1 MAGFHRFEDA
11 LPAWRVAARSASA
24 GPVGP
29 DDERRIVA
37 ACLAWMDRQG
47 CWPNQTADMTRVAA
61 EVQAA
66 VHQLAVPLPEPATAD
81 NVRPSAWAVPAA
93 AGAAVGALV
102 VSPLT
107 FLWFD
112 NRSIGLFIGGT
123 LGAFLA
129 VRGLA
134 ALLDRPL
141 LVSAIRSAASLSGGG
156 VVLGGLWRAF
166 RGQSVGWL
174 RSGLWLAVAPLLLTV
189 VRPWHKA
196 ERVPAAPGG
205 RQIGAVQAADL
216 ALAVAWA
223 HPDRMPPEAETLP
236 TEPDRLPPAIWVS
249 LTRLQ
254 AELARRGPGPDL
266 RDACEDLFQRFQ
278 EDGYVWQSVSRGTP
292 FSPETAAA
300 FDAFGMLAPGQ
311 PVRTQRSAILRLGQ
325 VVQKGEIRRA

>member
-11 LPAWRVAARSASA
+11 LPAWRVAARSTAA
-24 GPVGP
+24 GPAEP

-47 CWPNQTADMTRVAA
+47 CWPNRTANMTRVAA

-66 VHQLAVPLPEPATAD
+66 VHQLAVPLPQPATAD
-81 NVRPSAWAVPAA
+81 AVRPAAWAVPAA

-112 NRSIGLFIGGT
+112 NRAIGLFLGGT

-134 ALLDRPL
+134 ALLDRPM
-141 LVSAIRSAASLSGGG
+141 LVAAIRSAASLSGGG

-174 RSGLWLAVAPLLLTV
+174 RSALWLAVAPLLLTV
-189 VRPWHKA
+189 VKPWHKA
-196 ERVPAAPGG
+196 ERAPAAPPA
-205 RQIGAVQAADL
+205 RQIGADQAADL

-223 HPDRMPPEAETLP
+223 HPDRMPPAPETSP
-236 TEPDRLPPAIWVS
+236 AEPDLLPPAIWVS

-254 AELARRGPGPDL
+254 AELARPGPDL

-278 EDGYVWQSVSRGTP
+278 EDGYVWQSVPRGTP
-292 FSPETAAA
+292 FSLETEAA
-300 FDAFGMLAPGQ
+300 FDAFGTLAPGQ
-311 PVRTQRSAILRLGQ
+311 PVRTQRGAILRHGQ